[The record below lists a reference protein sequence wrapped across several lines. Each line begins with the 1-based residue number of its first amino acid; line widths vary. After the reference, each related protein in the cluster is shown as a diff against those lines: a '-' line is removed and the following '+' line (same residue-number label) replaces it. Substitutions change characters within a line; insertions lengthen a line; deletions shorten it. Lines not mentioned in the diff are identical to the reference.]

1 MFWASRQNSLHASMK
16 AIEMAKLLNSS
27 LARDDDMKSA
37 SLAAALDECVKL
49 ISGRPVK
56 SGIAAAKA

>member
-1 MFWASRQNSLHASMK
+1 MK